1 VCLKAGKT
9 ATKGKTKRGN
19 RDKIG
24 RKDEKIRTPDAARL
38 KVGVFP
44 QPLQSCRK
52 WPIPIS
58 ASAAA
63 ELQTT
68 ENGNAGAKAQD

>member
-44 QPLQSCRK
+44 QPLKSCPFKTRLS
-52 WPIPIS
+52 PQ
-58 ASAAA
+58 AA
-63 ELQTT
+63 
-68 ENGNAGAKAQD
+68 KK